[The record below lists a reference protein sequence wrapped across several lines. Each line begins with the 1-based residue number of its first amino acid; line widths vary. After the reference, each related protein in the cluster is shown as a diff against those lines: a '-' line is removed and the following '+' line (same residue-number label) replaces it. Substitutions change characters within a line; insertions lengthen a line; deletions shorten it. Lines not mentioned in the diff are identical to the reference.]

1 MQGGPKNMSTT
12 SRVAGAVAAGY
23 VLGRF
28 KKLRLAVL
36 VGSAM
41 ASPKFRN
48 AAAGMIEN
56 RIPGGAIT
64 TTLSKEVGGR
74 LVNIGKTAATSIVA
88 SRIDNLS
95 QSLADRSQNLRGG
108 RSGEQADKSRAD
120 GEEGEETQEPE
131 DDYDDTQEPED
142 EYEEEEEG
150 EETQEPEDEYEEEE
164 AEETQEPEDEYEE
177 EEAEE
182 TQEPEDEYE
191 EEEAEETQEPEDEY
205 EEEEAEET
213 QEPEDEYEEK
223 EGEES
228 QEQDAQASDDASE
241 DEEPE
246 EPVTRS
252 PRRRRSASP
261 AGRRRG

>member
-1 MQGGPKNMSTT
+1 MWSDRPCRAAALDQDHQRPPIDHTRAAIARSPSTTSGVFLTRHWGIGCHTQRCAEEQGMQGGPKNMSTT
-12 SRVAGAVAAGY
+12 SRVAGAVATGY

-64 TTLSKEVGGR
+64 TTLTKEVGGR

-108 RSGEQADKSRAD
+108 KSGEQADKSRAD
-120 GEEGEETQEPE
+120 GEE
-131 DDYDDTQEPED
+131 D
-142 EYEEEEEG
+142 
-150 EETQEPEDEYEEEE
+150 
-164 AEETQEPEDEYEE
+164 
-177 EEAEE
+177 
-182 TQEPEDEYE
+182 
-191 EEEAEETQEPEDEY
+191 
-205 EEEEAEET
+205 
-213 QEPEDEYEEK
+213 
-223 EGEES
+223 
-228 QEQDAQASDDASE
+228 
-241 DEEPE
+241 
-246 EPVTRS
+246 
-252 PRRRRSASP
+252 
-261 AGRRRG
+261 

>member
-1 MQGGPKNMSTT
+1 MSTT

-74 LVNIGKTAATSIVA
+74 LVNVGKTAATSIVA
-88 SRIDNLS
+88 SRIDSLS

-108 RSGEQADKSRAD
+108 RSGEGADKSRAD
-120 GEEGEETQEPE
+120 EEEGEETQEPE

-142 EYEEEEEG
+142 EYEEEEGEETQEPEDEYEEEEG

-164 AEETQEPEDEYEE
+164 GEETQEPEDEYDEQ
-177 EEAEE
+177 EADE
-182 TQEPEDEYE
+182 T
-191 EEEAEETQEPEDEY
+191 
-205 EEEEAEET
+205 
-213 QEPEDEYEEK
+213 
-223 EGEES
+223 
-228 QEQDAQASDDASE
+228 QEQDAQASDDASA

-246 EPVTRS
+246 EPVARS

>member
-1 MQGGPKNMSTT
+1 MSTT

-48 AAAGMIEN
+48 AAAGMLEN

-64 TTLSKEVGGR
+64 TTLTKEVGGR
-74 LVNIGKTAATSIVA
+74 LVDIGKTAATSIVA

-108 RSGEQADKSRAD
+108 RSGEQAEKSRAD
-120 GEEGEETQEPE
+120 EEEGEETQEPE
-131 DDYDDTQEPED
+131 D
-142 EYEEEEEG
+142 EYEEEEEEG

-164 AEETQEPEDEYEE
+164 
-177 EEAEE
+177 
-182 TQEPEDEYE
+182 
-191 EEEAEETQEPEDEY
+191 
-205 EEEEAEET
+205 
-213 QEPEDEYEEK
+213 

-228 QEQDAQASDDASE
+228 QEQDAQASDDASK

>member
-48 AAAGMIEN
+48 AAAGMLEN

-64 TTLSKEVGGR
+64 TTLTKEVGGR

-120 GEEGEETQEPE
+120 GEEA
-131 DDYDDTQEPED
+131 
-142 EYEEEEEG
+142 
-150 EETQEPEDEYEEEE
+150 EETQEPEDEYGEEE

-177 EEAEE
+177 E
-182 TQEPEDEYE
+182 
-191 EEEAEETQEPEDEY
+191 
-205 EEEEAEET
+205 
-213 QEPEDEYEEK
+213 

>member
-1 MQGGPKNMSTT
+1 MSTT

-23 VLGRF
+23 LLGRF

-41 ASPKFRN
+41 SSPKFRN

-64 TTLSKEVGGR
+64 TTLTKEVGGR

-95 QSLADRSQNLRGG
+95 QSLADRSQNLRGD

-131 DDYDDTQEPED
+131 D
-142 EYEEEEEG
+142 EYEEEEG

-164 AEETQEPEDEYEE
+164 
-177 EEAEE
+177 
-182 TQEPEDEYE
+182 
-191 EEEAEETQEPEDEY
+191 
-205 EEEEAEET
+205 
-213 QEPEDEYEEK
+213 
-223 EGEES
+223 GEES
-228 QEQDAQASDDASE
+228 QEQDAQASDDASEDEEPEDASE

>member
-1 MQGGPKNMSTT
+1 MSTT

-142 EYEEEEEG
+142 EYDEEEG
-150 EETQEPEDEYEEEE
+150 EETQEPEDDYEEEE
-164 AEETQEPEDEYEE
+164 AEETQEPEDDYEE

>member
-1 MQGGPKNMSTT
+1 MSTT

-56 RIPGGAIT
+56 RIPGGAVT
-64 TTLSKEVGGR
+64 TTLTKEVGGR

-95 QSLADRSQNLRGG
+95 QSLADRSENLRGG

-120 GEEGEETQEPE
+120 EEEGEETQEPE

-142 EYEEEEEG
+142 EYEEEEGEETQEPEDEYEEEAGEETQEPEDEYEEEEGEEEEG
-150 EETQEPEDEYEEEE
+150 EETQEPEDEYEEE
-164 AEETQEPEDEYEE
+164 AGEETQEPEDEYEE
-177 EEAEE
+177 EE
-182 TQEPEDEYE
+182 
-191 EEEAEETQEPEDEY
+191 
-205 EEEEAEET
+205 
-213 QEPEDEYEEK
+213 
-223 EGEES
+223 GGES
-228 QEQDAQASDDASE
+228 QDQDAQASDDASE

>member
-64 TTLSKEVGGR
+64 TTLSKEDGGR

-131 DDYDDTQEPED
+131 DEYEEEEGEEEEEEGEETQEPED

-164 AEETQEPEDEYEE
+164 EGEETQEPED
-177 EEAEE
+177 
-182 TQEPEDEYE
+182 
-191 EEEAEETQEPEDEY
+191 
-205 EEEEAEET
+205 
-213 QEPEDEYEEK
+213 
-223 EGEES
+223 
-228 QEQDAQASDDASE
+228 
-241 DEEPE
+241 
-246 EPVTRS
+246 
-252 PRRRRSASP
+252 
-261 AGRRRG
+261 

>member
-1 MQGGPKNMSTT
+1 MSTT

-64 TTLSKEVGGR
+64 TTLTKEVGGR
-74 LVNIGKTAATSIVA
+74 LVDIGKTAATSIVA

-95 QSLADRSQNLRGG
+95 QSLADRSQNLRGD

-120 GEEGEETQEPE
+120 
-131 DDYDDTQEPED
+131 
-142 EYEEEEEG
+142 EEEG
-150 EETQEPEDEYEEEE
+150 EETQEPEEE
-164 AEETQEPEDEYEE
+164 
-177 EEAEE
+177 
-182 TQEPEDEYE
+182 
-191 EEEAEETQEPEDEY
+191 
-205 EEEEAEET
+205 
-213 QEPEDEYEEK
+213 

>member
-1 MQGGPKNMSTT
+1 MSTT

-48 AAAGMIEN
+48 AAAGMLEN

-64 TTLSKEVGGR
+64 TTLTKEVGGR
-74 LVNIGKTAATSIVA
+74 LVDIGKTAATSIVA

-108 RSGEQADKSRAD
+108 RSGEQAEKSRAD
-120 GEEGEETQEPE
+120 EEEGEE
-131 DDYDDTQEPED
+131 TQEPED

-164 AEETQEPEDEYEE
+164 EGEETQEPEDEYEE
-177 EEAEE
+177 EEEGEE

-191 EEEAEETQEPEDEY
+191 EEE
-205 EEEEAEET
+205 
-213 QEPEDEYEEK
+213 

-228 QEQDAQASDDASE
+228 QEQDAQASDDASK

>member
-41 ASPKFRN
+41 ASPRFRN

-74 LVNIGKTAATSIVA
+74 LVNVGKTAATSIVA
-88 SRIDNLS
+88 SRIDSLS

-108 RSGEQADKSRAD
+108 RSGEGADKSRAD
-120 GEEGEETQEPE
+120 
-131 DDYDDTQEPED
+131 
-142 EYEEEEEG
+142 EEEG

-164 AEETQEPEDEYEE
+164 GEETQEPEDEYDEQEADETQEPEDEHDE
-177 EEAEE
+177 EEADE
-182 TQEPEDEYE
+182 TQEPEDEYDE
-191 EEEAEETQEPEDEY
+191 QEA
-205 EEEEAEET
+205 
-213 QEPEDEYEEK
+213 
-223 EGEES
+223 
-228 QEQDAQASDDASE
+228 
-241 DEEPE
+241 
-246 EPVTRS
+246 
-252 PRRRRSASP
+252 
-261 AGRRRG
+261 

>member
-12 SRVAGAVAAGY
+12 SRVAGAVAAGH

-74 LVNIGKTAATSIVA
+74 LVNVGKTAATSIVA
-88 SRIDNLS
+88 SRIDSLS

-108 RSGEQADKSRAD
+108 RSGEGADKSRAD
-120 GEEGEETQEPE
+120 EEEGEETQEPE

-142 EYEEEEEG
+142 EYEEEEGEETQEPEDEYEEEEG

-164 AEETQEPEDEYEE
+164 
-177 EEAEE
+177 
-182 TQEPEDEYE
+182 
-191 EEEAEETQEPEDEY
+191 
-205 EEEEAEET
+205 
-213 QEPEDEYEEK
+213 
-223 EGEES
+223 GEES
-228 QEQDAQASDDASE
+228 QEQDAQASDDASEDEEPEDASE